1 MQISNYERFSSSRI
15 NRRNRF
21 LRKGDE
27 TQDDEY
33 LDDLLFS
40 WRLSGDDLVSVSG
53 RLEME
58 DQALIN
64 FLSDEGIAAGED
76 VDGGVLM
83 LWPGVD
89 GDVALGDDDDSAE
102 AVWIELM
109 DGGFHDGGAR
119 VYGSLMQDFF

>member
-1 MQISNYERFSSSRI
+1 MIIFRRITLKIFSS
-15 NRRNRF
+15 F
-21 LRKGDE
+21 TWWLP
-27 TQDDEY
+27 
-33 LDDLLFS
+33 
-40 WRLSGDDLVSVSG
+40 GDDLVSVG
-53 RLEME
+53 GGLEMV

-64 FLSDEGIAAGED
+64 FLSDEGFAAGED
-76 VDGGVLM
+76 VYGSVFM

>member
-1 MQISNYERFSSSRI
+1 MRGYSH
-15 NRRNRF
+15 
-21 LRKGDE
+21 
-27 TQDDEY
+27 Y
-33 LDDLLFS
+33 LSFP
-40 WRLSGDDLVSVSG
+40 WRLSGDDLVGVG
-53 RLEME
+53 GGLEMV

-64 FLSDEGIAAGED
+64 FLSDVGIAAGED

-89 GDVALGDDDDSAE
+89 SDVALCDDDDSAE

-119 VYGSLMQDFF
+119 VCGTLVEDFH